1 MFGRYTELHND
12 VMRCLDAWVPVVL
25 PGLMVRNRRSPGAV
39 PRGIGDRAGMSSRLM
54 LLFSRLCPFGCLSPR
69 LLPSSVLPPVA
80 TVQGAAKMAA
90 ETRRTSGR
98 SCRRRLTAFSP
109 AMKSEPQGENPCP
122 MSRAAACSPC

>member
-1 MFGRYTELHND
+1 VFGRYTELQYD

-69 LLPSSVLPPVA
+69 LLPSSGPPASRDRARGCQDGGRDPAYLRPILQA
-80 TVQGAAKMAA
+80 TLDGLQSSD
-90 ETRRTSGR
+90 EI
-98 SCRRRLTAFSP
+98 
-109 AMKSEPQGENPCP
+109 
-122 MSRAAACSPC
+122 